1 MQTRKLRILYVDD
14 NDDTCFIVLTLLK
27 RAGYTAVTADSIH
40 GALWLAQRESFD
52 LHIMEKM
59 LPDGS
64 GLDLCRT
71 LRAFKRF
78 VPVIF
83 YADDKCLAERENA
96 LRAGAQFYVVKPH
109 TNVLV
114 ETVHRLL
121 SERKLTAPAA

>member
-14 NDDTCFIVLTLLK
+14 NDDICFIILTLLK

-64 GLDLCRT
+64 GLDLWVFPNKRSICFIGFQ
-71 LRAFKRF
+71 LRA
-78 VPVIF
+78 
-83 YADDKCLAERENA
+83 
-96 LRAGAQFYVVKPH
+96 
-109 TNVLV
+109 
-114 ETVHRLL
+114 
-121 SERKLTAPAA
+121 S